1 MAVLQLKRIDI
12 NKRAYS
18 SINYYVVVATRVNVS
33 HARNITQKSDELKQ
47 INENIKIF
55 SNFPKLRHH
64 VKIISLF
71 MTLWISL
78 HIPSCQS
85 YTEDHVPHFI
95 LNPAGRKLLV
105 PVPFSTSP
113 SRAALTLV
121 LELRLAGTI
130 VRARGRQRSGG
141 GGRDEWARPPPS
153 RPLH

>member
-1 MAVLQLKRIDI
+1 
-12 NKRAYS
+12 
-18 SINYYVVVATRVNVS
+18 
-33 HARNITQKSDELKQ
+33 
-47 INENIKIF
+47 
-55 SNFPKLRHH
+55 
-64 VKIISLF
+64 
-71 MTLWISL
+71 MTLWVSL
-78 HIPSCQS
+78 HILSCQS